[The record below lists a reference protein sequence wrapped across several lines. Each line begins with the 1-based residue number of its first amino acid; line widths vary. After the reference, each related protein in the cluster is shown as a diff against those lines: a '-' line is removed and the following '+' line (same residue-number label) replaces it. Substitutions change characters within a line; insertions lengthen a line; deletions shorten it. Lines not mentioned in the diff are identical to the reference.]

1 MFKAATEWI
10 KERTE
15 ERSTAFGIVLIGV
28 GIVVLF
34 PAILKLGA
42 LAAIV
47 YGIITIAKK
56 DK

>member
-1 MFKAATEWI
+1 MFKTALEWI
-10 KERTE
+10 KERFE
-15 ERSTAFGIVLIGV
+15 ERSTAFGVVLIGV

-42 LAAIV
+42 VSAIA
-47 YGIITIAKK
+47 YGIITIVKK